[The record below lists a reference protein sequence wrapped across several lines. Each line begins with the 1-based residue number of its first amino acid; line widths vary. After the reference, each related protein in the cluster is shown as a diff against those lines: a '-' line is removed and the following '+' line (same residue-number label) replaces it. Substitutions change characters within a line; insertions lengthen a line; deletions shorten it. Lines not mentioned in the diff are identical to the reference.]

1 MESIGEFLKIDKDF
15 GGSNPIK
22 DYDGWGS
29 GNGSGSG
36 FAQDGTVCSIEG
48 NGKGNGSGE
57 GCEKKSGYGF
67 GGWSAESIT
76 KISGWGISKYP
87 HDCIKSIN
95 NHLIYLVNDIPTL
108 IYLIRGNFA
117 KGAVLNEDLTLTD
130 CYIVKQENTF
140 AHGTTLKT
148 AQNSLLEKF
157 LILKTIEQRV
167 KEFKTENSVYELLT
181 YKN

>member
-1 MESIGEFLKIDKDF
+1 MESIVEFLKIDKDF
-15 GGSNPIK
+15 GGSNPSK

-48 NGKGNGSGE
+48 KGKGNGSGE
-57 GCEKKSGYGF
+57 GNENKSGYGL
-67 GGWSAESIT
+67 GGRWEESIT
-76 KISGWGISKYP
+76 KKCGWGISEYQYP

-95 NHLIYLVNDIPTL
+95 NHLIYLVNDIPTI

-117 KGAVLNEDLTLTD
+117 KGAVLNEDLTLSD

-140 AHGTTLKT
+140 THVTTLK
-148 AQNSLLEKF
+148 AVQ
-157 LILKTIEQRV
+157 
-167 KEFKTENSVYELLT
+167 
-181 YKN
+181 KNIIKN